1 MVDYIL
7 PDELAGELKVPWGI
21 LYRGEAPQ
29 VPFDGGA
36 PLIAVGDVTHQNIQA
51 AGLWPKVA
59 VVDHVTRR
67 NVPHIPDPKVSDA
80 DGNADADLDAA
91 GASAGDEVPTKGQGD
106 RDILTLKVANPAG
119 TLSEALWRSMVLG
132 LEHPGPVR
140 VEVEG
145 EEDLAALAA
154 VALAPE
160 GAQVAYGQPQ
170 EGMVVI
176 TVDEAVRAKA
186 YELLAKMEER

>member
-7 PDELAGELKVPWGI
+7 PDELAGELKVPWGP
-21 LYRGEAPQ
+21 LYAGETPE
-29 VPFDGGA
+29 VPLDPEA
-36 PLIAVGDVTHQNIQA
+36 QLIAVGDVTQQNLLA
-51 AGLWPKVA
+51 TGRMPDVA

-67 NVPHIPDPKVSDA
+67 NVPHHA
-80 DGNADADLDAA
+80 QA
-91 GASAGDEVPTKGQGD
+91 GPEPTSGDEP
-106 RDILTLKVANPAG
+106 LTLKVNNPAG
-119 TLSEALWRSMVLG
+119 TISEALWASMVTG
-132 LEHPGPVR
+132 LDHPGPVL

-160 GAQVAYGQPQ
+160 GTQVAYGQPK